1 MPHDFF
7 SARQRGARGPSGNNT
22 AELLDL
28 IDRQNAYRVT
38 YQTPVIVDASA
49 GLIRYGRMLIA
60 RENEVYKVVDP
71 ADYGLTTFDLPYQT
85 GLLADYH
92 YIDVALI
99 APAQT
104 SVSPV
109 KRESSGAVVEEDL
122 LHVGLGTTFART
134 YTPFTG
140 AEVIWTNRTNT
151 DIVTPDG
158 LRAIDDTDGYYGTR
172 NAIYLPIAPLYNHSA
187 NITYPTISNAE
198 SAELAGYCKIVR
210 TGSAGALA
218 YSPDNGLFAYV
229 EYTGAQAYY
238 AAHPGRCFVLAAWYG
253 GNRTSDL
260 EFIEPMR
267 KMVPNLLYNGKGTD
281 GYNARPFVSDPITRV
296 APASPILT
304 GAGFEAGWKSAVNGR
319 VVTGI
324 DFAEPVAIGQWLLA
338 QWYVESSN
346 NFASTEYGSAYIGHP
361 DGTQTEISQFNNAAI
376 RMVRQ
381 LAPNVRL
388 YSLLIQVAA
397 KAASSVMVG
406 MGPSFSDAAHSVFGV
421 QIGTGPGSRIALAD
435 DDYPVQ
441 PYTVQDNLPAIEGD
455 PYLGRARMNL
465 LRLASAQTAD
475 LDGTTLQHHIV
486 LSPCDS
492 FTAMKEA
499 WSTDF
504 TRAMKARYGNA
515 GPGWCGFGYHDAYSE
530 IRGCADPAEMAVSFS
545 GSWVGTYG
553 TDFKSPDL
561 SSATSGTAGSRVIV
575 GYFSTAQIA
584 LLELHYTGAI
594 GAAVRYRFN
603 GGAWAA
609 LSLAATGGQKAAI
622 SGAPAGAWQLEIEVV
637 SGTVTLGG
645 LFARNDLPG
654 IIVSNLAVSGS
665 GLVGSWSALLHPS
678 GASYRADLIAAF
690 SRLDN
695 RGRIDQWIA
704 LIGTNDQRVS
714 ADPRDYGKAMIVFV
728 RGMIR
733 AVSPLASVLWAVPC
747 ENGLATG
754 PAMRNYAT
762 VARLTA
768 RELKIAFVDMQ
779 PTFGASFA
787 DYDDLFGTDDLHP
800 NAIGGKIQSDMLQ
813 RVLIGDSALFTTYE
827 NWANLLTGTL
837 DDPDSF
843 NSEGGKTGE
852 LGYYPVVN
860 VSGQT
865 IYVPCL
871 ARMQAIDAA
880 SAASLAGVADKVAQG
895 ATPAP
900 DQGNWYHLVRDKGL
914 RPVIGQMKDGRIM
927 EAQGG
932 RLIQTG
938 GGLNSR
944 PSLLD
949 GNPIHRL
956 TDARGNVL
964 LEHQRSG
971 QFVGA
976 IDRHKVPLLAERALG
991 RLEVPNYAFNATN
1004 GRFYLSS
1011 TTAIDHLIL
1020 VVGQSYAEGTNEL
1033 ATDNPVTTVAEYP
1046 GFALMPKGG
1055 VGRGRKVFT
1064 AYEDLRE
1071 IRVSNTATKETICS
1085 GMADVLMRRFQA
1097 DLAFK
1102 PRMVFAVAA
1111 LGGTAYAGLKQG
1123 SQTYR
1128 DALEIVLRAREVSAA
1143 AGRQLVVSGVCVLHG
1158 EQDTALGTS
1167 TEQYA
1172 RAINNWER
1180 TLGDDLMRITGQVQR
1195 PRWYLSQTGYASA
1208 QAATYVPKIPVAQ
1221 MIAANRNPNIC
1232 LVGAAYH
1239 QVNSGDGGHP
1249 FALWYR
1255 RIGAMFGAAIADDL
1269 YGPWHVP
1276 LSAVEAWQS
1285 ASATMRVRFS
1295 KAIALETDDSRVVIS
1310 TLGAGKGINFDDGSG
1325 SPPAVSGVTVV
1336 GGDTLEVS
1344 LATPPAGYRRRIL
1357 IANQATGSVPGNTT
1371 GIRSGV
1377 RSAASYDTDLKDGYQ
1392 HYWWAC
1398 SQVID
1403 F

>member
-92 YIDVALI
+92 YIDVASI

-172 NAIYLPIAPLYNHSA
+172 NALYLPIAPLYNHSA

-296 APASPILT
+296 APVSPILT

-397 KAASSVMVG
+397 KAASYVMVG
-406 MGPSFSDAAHSVFGV
+406 MGPSFSGAAHSVFGV
-421 QIGTGPGSRIALAD
+421 QIGTGPGSRISLAD

-492 FTAMKEA
+492 FTAIKEA

-515 GPGWCGFGYHDAYSE
+515 GPGWCGFGYHDAYGE

-561 SSATSGTAGSRVIV
+561 SSATSGTAGSRVMV

-637 SGTVTLGG
+637 SGTVTLSG

-762 VARLTA
+762 AARLTA

-779 PTFGASFA
+779 PSFGASFA

-813 RVLIGDSALFTTYE
+813 RVLMGDSAADALKTE
-827 NWANLLTGTL
+827 MVALVEQRSGLPTL
-837 DDPDSF
+837 RNADWDEETFDAA
-843 NSEGGKTGE
+843 GRRVRGKDGHARSWRARQGMMSRQEAPE
-852 LGYYPVVN
+852 LG
-860 VSGQT
+860 
-865 IYVPCL
+865 L
-871 ARMQAIDAA
+871 ATLRIEDFDDVTYH
-880 SAASLAGVADKVAQG
+880 SNG
-895 ATPAP
+895 ALKTATDLRKHVWRRTPA
-900 DQGNWYHLVRDKGL
+900 GLVRDDAPGVPATEMRSADWDSATYNL
-914 RPVIGQMKDGRIM
+914 DGSFREGVRRDRSAWIA
-927 EAQGG
+927 EGG
-932 RLIQTG
+932 RVVEDLR
-938 GGLNSR
+938 L
-944 PSLLD
+944 PSL
-949 GNPIHRL
+949 R
-956 TDARGNVL
+956 
-964 LEHQRSG
+964 Q
-971 QFVGA
+971 
-976 IDRHKVPLLAERALG
+976 
-991 RLEVPNYAFNATN
+991 NYAFNGIYGT
-1004 GRFYLSS
+1004 GLLSS
-1011 TTAIDHLIL
+1011 AADVDYLMLIL
-1020 VVGQSYAEGTNEL
+1020 GQSIGRGNNNDGDAM
-1033 ATDNPVTTVAEYP
+1033 PVTTVPPFP
-1046 GFALMPKGG
+1046 GFALMIGDSPWWATGKLS
-1055 VGRGRKVFT
+1055 T
-1064 AYEDLRE
+1064 HYSDLVE
-1071 IRVSNTATKETICS
+1071 VKEPGTTTGAKETICS
-1085 GMADVLMRRFQA
+1085 GMACAMMPA
-1097 DLAFK
+1097 LAFRLGFM
-1102 PRMVFAVAA
+1102 PRIIFASVCLGGNAYYGGAGARNGMKRGSLIYGEVLNTVRAAVAI
-1111 LGGTAYAGLKQG
+1111 
-1123 SQTYR
+1123 SR
-1128 DALEIVLRAREVSAA
+1128 R
-1143 AGRQLVVSGVCVLHG
+1143 AGRRLIVPAALPVHG
-1158 EQDTALGTS
+1158 EQDFAIGTS
-1167 TEQYA
+1167 ERLYGRGMDQWTFDINA
-1172 RAINNWER
+1172 DIRA
-1180 TLGDDLMRITGQVQR
+1180 ITGQTDPVR
-1195 PRWYLSQTGYASA
+1195 MYFSQVNRGSNTAGVTNQIA
-1208 QAATYVPKIPVAQ
+1208 QAQLMAE
-1221 MIAANRNPNIC
+1221 RNPLIRNLGSYYALDHAYGDGSHPDAIGYFHKGLHHGVHIVNDLFGAYDQCLSIVDVYWATTSSIDLVFSEPIDIEANDDRVNISN
-1232 LVGAAYH
+1232 LGPGLGIDYTDRSNSASVTGITRQGSNIVRVALSGAPTGTRRRLFIA
-1239 QVNSGDGGHP
+1239 SRTTGDGGMGR
-1249 FALWYR
+1249 LT
-1255 RIGAMFGAAIADDL
+1255 GAR
-1269 YGPWHVP
+1269 
-1276 LSAVEAWQS
+1276 S
-1285 ASATMRVRFS
+1285 
-1295 KAIALETDDSRVVIS
+1295 
-1310 TLGAGKGINFDDGSG
+1310 
-1325 SPPAVSGVTVV
+1325 
-1336 GGDTLEVS
+1336 
-1344 LATPPAGYRRRIL
+1344 
-1357 IANQATGSVPGNTT
+1357 
-1371 GIRSGV
+1371 GIRSFDPV
-1377 RSAASYDTDLKDGYQ
+1377 ILSPTDSFPIYR
-1392 HYWWAC
+1392 WAPT
-1398 SQVID
+1398 QTINLPA